1 MKSRLLSSSTQKA
14 TRVVIKLIT
23 VQDVHHVHVFTS
35 RPVLTHQAD
44 LTVVRMKTREVSVQR
59 ALVAVCRV
67 SHVHRENMVSH
78 VAAIVP
84 VTTIIKKA
92 AISLVSRV
100 VTVPVLSTDNLR
112 LKNSVSSHVVAIS
125 LVNSRVVTVPVLST
139 DNLRLKNSVSSH
151 VVATSL
157 ASSRVVI
164 VLVHNMVS
172 LRKAVTSLVAISP
185 VVAISRA
192 VTNRVAIRDVL
203 RVALVLKR
211 RSRSHTI
218 PMLSTL

>member
-1 MKSRLLSSSTQKA
+1 
-14 TRVVIKLIT
+14 
-23 VQDVHHVHVFTS
+23 
-35 RPVLTHQAD
+35 
-44 LTVVRMKTREVSVQR
+44 MKTREVSVQR

-100 VTVPVLSTDNLR
+100 VTVPVLSMDSLR

-125 LVNSRVVTVPVLST
+125 LVNSRVVTVPVPNMVS
-139 DNLRLKNSVSSH
+139 LRLKNSVSSH

>member
-92 AISLVSRV
+92 AISLDSRV
-100 VTVPVLSTDNLR
+100 VTAPVLSTDSLR

-125 LVNSRVVTVPVLST
+125 LVNSRVVTVPVPNMVS
-139 DNLRLKNSVSSH
+139 LRLKNSVSSH

>member
-100 VTVPVLSTDNLR
+100 VTVPVLSMD
-112 LKNSVSSHVVAIS
+112 S
-125 LVNSRVVTVPVLST
+125 
-139 DNLRLKNSVSSH
+139 LRLKNSVSSH

>member
-100 VTVPVLSTDNLR
+100 VTVPVLSMDSLR

-139 DNLRLKNSVSSH
+139 DNLRKAV
-151 VVATSL
+151 TSL

>member
-92 AISLVSRV
+92 AISLV
-100 VTVPVLSTDNLR
+100 
-112 LKNSVSSHVVAIS
+112 
-125 LVNSRVVTVPVLST
+125 NSRVVTVPVLST
-139 DNLRLKNSVSSH
+139 DSLRLKNSVSSH

-185 VVAISRA
+185 VVAISRV
-192 VTNRVAIRDVL
+192 VTSRVAIRDVL